1 MTQGWLYY
9 CVAKWSQFGVEWKRG
24 PMKKLRELRPDLPD
38 GFACFPVILLEEV
51 VMVGAVEGVVDPKSW
66 TDFRPSL
73 ESVPAVSLSLCHFSS
88 NSSGVR

>member
-51 VMVGAVEGVVDPKSW
+51 AMVGAVEGARSLGLQHNRVDTVEKW
-66 TDFRPSL
+66 L
-73 ESVPAVSLSLCHFSS
+73 
-88 NSSGVR
+88 